1 MARKCLNCEA
11 RKGMIRFE
19 GETFTIEHAGMTAT
33 VEGLSG
39 WRCGACGDVE
49 FDADSAR
56 RYAAAGDELVLAD
69 RARQS
74 KEIRRYID
82 FSTAKP

>member
-11 RKGMIRFE
+11 GKGMARFK
-19 GETFTIEHAGMTAT
+19 GEAFTVRHAGMTAT

-39 WRCGACGDVE
+39 WRCGACGEVE

-56 RYAAAGDELVLAD
+56 RYAAAGDALVL
-69 RARQS
+69 RARERPPHSTQRT
-74 KEIRRYID
+74 RR
-82 FSTAKP
+82 